1 MIRRTLKKIV
11 QWIMKD
17 TLNGPALR
25 MPKDVDKVS
34 SVRHYNNHISFNVYT
49 ANGGHVIECTTIIRA
64 IDRDTD
70 QQTSRLYI
78 IPESENFE
86 KNLGEIIT
94 LERLKTCH

>member
-17 TLNGPALR
+17 TLSGPELR
-25 MPKDVDKVS
+25 LSKDVDRVS
-34 SVRHYNNHISFNVYT
+34 SLRHSNDYISFNVYT
-49 ANGGHVIECTTIIRA
+49 ANGGHVIECTTIN
-64 IDRDTD
+64 RDTERH
-70 QQTSRLYI
+70 TSRLYVV
-78 IPESENFE
+78 PESENFE